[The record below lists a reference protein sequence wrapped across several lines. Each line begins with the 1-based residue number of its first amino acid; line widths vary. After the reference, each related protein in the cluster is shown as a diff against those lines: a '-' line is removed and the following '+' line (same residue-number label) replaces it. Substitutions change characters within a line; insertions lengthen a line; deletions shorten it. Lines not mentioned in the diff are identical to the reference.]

1 MRKLVLSA
9 LGCLAAAAFFRVD
22 FAFTVALFLAITF
35 VLVRVLPKRWERNF
49 SVVRRFLDRAFVG
62 DVVEVTISARNR
74 GLLPMPWM
82 ELYETMP
89 SELAS
94 AQPRRRILS
103 FGPREEATDSY
114 QLTCRS
120 RGFYPIGPMTVRT
133 GDVLGIRER
142 NFSRLPADH
151 LIVYPRV
158 VPLEHLGLPTSS
170 PLAVLPH
177 RAHLFEDPTRVR
189 GAREYRSGDSQ
200 RRIHWTATARTGR
213 LLVRQYEPA
222 VARDTVVCLNLDVL
236 DYHRKSQRTGPELAI
251 TAAAS
256 IAAHAINRES
266 LSAGLLTEAF
276 DPLHERST
284 EVLIPPGSGK
294 GHLMN
299 LLEMLARL
307 ATDRELDFPDLLRRR
322 ALELPWGST
331 LVVISGSATPGL
343 VEMLAYLRQKGFSPY
358 VVLVQP
364 DPERFS
370 AAQQLLRAGGI
381 ESGIVWNEPDLKA
394 T

>member
-1 MRKLVLSA
+1 
-9 LGCLAAAAFFRVD
+9 
-22 FAFTVALFLAITF
+22 
-35 VLVRVLPKRWERNF
+35 
-49 SVVRRFLDRAFVG
+49 
-62 DVVEVTISARNR
+62 
-74 GLLPMPWM
+74 
-82 ELYETMP
+82 
-89 SELAS
+89 
-94 AQPRRRILS
+94 
-103 FGPREEATDSY
+103 
-114 QLTCRS
+114 
-120 RGFYPIGPMTVRT
+120 MTLRT
-133 GDVLGIRER
+133 GDILGIRER
-142 NFSRLPADH
+142 NFSRLSADH

-158 VPLEHLGLPTSS
+158 VPLEQLGLPTSS

-222 VARDTVVCLNLDVL
+222 VARDTVVCLNLDEL

-256 IAAHAINRES
+256 IAAHAINREG

-276 DPLHERST
+276 DPLIDYRS
-284 EVLIPPGSGK
+284 EVLIPPMSGR

-307 ATDRELDFPDLLRRR
+307 APGQEFDFPELLRRR
-322 ALELPWGST
+322 APKLPWGST
-331 LVVISGSATPGL
+331 LVVITGSATSEL
-343 VEMLAYLRQKGFSPY
+343 TEMLVYLREKGFPPH

-364 DPERFS
+364 DPVSVQGAQDTLRS
-370 AAQQLLRAGGI
+370 AGI
-381 ESGIVWNEPDLKA
+381 RTGVVWNEPDLKIM
-394 T
+394 